1 MGVQRVSKKDLIDEY
16 LYRPPSPKQ
25 KKKLTK
31 KSWRK
36 SKKKKVDIWALSFC
50 INHLNICITIAN
62 FNITES
68 GVLIWFSWVLKSTI
82 SPLKKCKILTL
93 FIYSG
98 LLFGSFRSFYLYYL
112 SSRGGR
118 GGPEKVVIGGRCV
131 ILKKK
136 IGMGS
141 PYNCIFS
148 VLRKVK
154 ENKESIYWTNISMC
168 PHDTTMSQFY

>member
-36 SKKKKVDIWALSFC
+36 SKKTKVDIWALSFC
-50 INHLNICITIAN
+50 INHLNICITIAD
-62 FNITES
+62 FDITES

-93 FIYSG
+93 
-98 LLFGSFRSFYLYYL
+98 
-112 SSRGGR
+112 RG
-118 GGPEKVVIGGRCV
+118 
-131 ILKKK
+131 
-136 IGMGS
+136 
-141 PYNCIFS
+141 
-148 VLRKVK
+148 
-154 ENKESIYWTNISMC
+154 NISETEQNEPQKNYC
-168 PHDTTMSQFY
+168 WLCVTHQTEHFWKHRKNFTRYVLGPKKSKSRHFGWAEVQWATFRARPGFNFPRK

>member
-1 MGVQRVSKKDLIDEY
+1 MVFLSSQKYDFPIEKVQNLDSIHLFRFAFWFF
-16 LYRPPSPKQ
+16 Q
-25 KKKLTK
+25 KFL
-31 KSWRK
+31 SL
-36 SKKKKVDIWALSFC
+36 LSF
-50 INHLNICITIAN
+50 
-62 FNITES
+62 F
-68 GVLIWFSWVLKSTI
+68 K
-82 SPLKKCKILTL
+82 
-93 FIYSG
+93 
-98 LLFGSFRSFYLYYL
+98 
-112 SSRGGR
+112 GGGRAGRAR